1 MLIDEFLPVYDFH
14 ETHDVAV
21 GAPAARVYRAVLE
34 ADLCE
39 SWIVRTLFRLRGL
52 PAEKV
57 TLRTMRQ
64 MRFEILGE
72 RADREIVLG
81 LAGRFWT
88 PAGDLRE
95 VDAGN
100 FRAFDEKG
108 CAKAA
113 WNFSLEEQGGA
124 TRLATETRIQCLDEA
139 SRRSFSVYWTLI
151 APFSGWIRREMLA
164 TIKSKAEAGSD

>member
-1 MLIDEFLPVYDFH
+1 MLIDEYLPVYDYV
-14 ETHDVAV
+14 ETHDVEVA
-21 GAPAARVYRAVLE
+21 APAATVYRAVLE

-39 SWIVRTLFRLRGL
+39 SWIVRTLFFLRGL
-52 PAEKV
+52 PTEKV
-57 TLRTMRQ
+57 TLRMIRQ

-72 RADREIVLG
+72 QTDREIVLG

-95 VDAGN
+95 VNAEN
-100 FRAFDEKG
+100 FRAFREKG

-113 WNFSLEEQGGA
+113 WNFSLDEKSDS
-124 TRLATETRIQCLDEA
+124 TLLATETRIQCLDEA

-164 TIKSKAEAGSD
+164 TIKRRAEATDD